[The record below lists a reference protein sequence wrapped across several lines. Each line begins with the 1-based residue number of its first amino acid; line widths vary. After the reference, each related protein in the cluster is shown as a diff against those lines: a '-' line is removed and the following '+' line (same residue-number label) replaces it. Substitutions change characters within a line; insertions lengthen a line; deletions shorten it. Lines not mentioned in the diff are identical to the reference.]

1 MSPGPRGELIADA
14 CQTGCWVMVQRRV
27 LEDAWHTFSDEH
39 DPEEWSDIEVA
50 AKRIR
55 ELEQAF
61 DPMKKAV
68 EEALL
73 KDLSDGTDDNML
85 YQWAQAYDHMLQH
98 SRRQQAH
105 KSKYALH
112 FRDVIVAGCISRAGT
127 HRDLDKFR
135 DVLERAF
142 DRKMLEGAQQQ
153 KNGKPENSVWAQMCH
168 SYHQLLPNNAPGKFQ
183 SGSKR
188 TRGKREPR
196 PARPRKHSPSRSS
209 SAGSTGAQRPACAE
223 HSPAQSYG
231 ALAGVVQI
239 DLDCRVHSQ
248 RLVARSR
255 QEQRGSDAD
264 RHCLPC
270 ELFLKRL
277 EDLERREQE
286 WQAERIHLLARVAQ
300 LEAYAKGP
308 WTFQ

>member
-1 MSPGPRGELIADA
+1 M
-14 CQTGCWVMVQRRV
+14 
-27 LEDAWHTFSDEH
+27 
-39 DPEEWSDIEVA
+39 
-50 AKRIR
+50 
-55 ELEQAF
+55 
-61 DPMKKAV
+61 
-68 EEALL
+68 
-73 KDLSDGTDDNML
+73 
-85 YQWAQAYDHMLQH
+85 
-98 SRRQQAH
+98 
-105 KSKYALH
+105 
-112 FRDVIVAGCISRAGT
+112 IVAGCISRAGT
-127 HRDLDKFR
+127 HRDLDKSR

-168 SYHQLLPNNAPGKFQ
+168 SYHQLLLNAAGKFQ
-183 SGSKR
+183 SCSKR
-188 TRGKREPR
+188 QRGMPR

-239 DLDCRVHSQ
+239 DLDCLVHSQ
-248 RLVARSR
+248 RPVARSR

-286 WQAERIHLLARVAQ
+286 WHVERIMLLARVAK
-300 LEAYAKGP
+300 LEEASYYVY
-308 WTFQ
+308 Q